1 MKIVSHTVLPLLF
14 TSLSLISFGQKK
26 YDLKELYTIML
37 SEQPFNYKEQLM
49 DSLAQTGNYDK
60 SFLAIP
66 YQFMAGH
73 AVNEG
78 KELLCYHYMN
88 KSIAFAKASGHNKQ
102 IKNTLVNMGLL
113 LTRHKRYV
121 KALKI
126 LNKSLKIPGE
136 NQSHINAYSQ
146 LLDVYNA
153 LGEHEKCIELFQ
165 RILPY
170 YEKTDDYHG
179 QARSYNTV
187 AIAYNELDSKKYAA
201 KAKYFYRKTIK
212 LLELAGSEA
221 LTHKKTVYSNI
232 GSVFFKEKKYDSA
245 LYYYNLAKALAI
257 KEKQKLKYADFCN
270 NIGYVYV
277 HKNKLDSAALYFNHT
292 LSYCKDAEPAAKAR
306 YYDNIGKLFLKT
318 ANLKKSQS
326 YLEKSINTL
335 LEKNDSLAFSSPILK
350 DIVPSNQSDLWI
362 ELLSDLGTMWGK
374 KHCNVTHEK
383 NYSNQF
389 NKRCELW
396 LNKMNRT
403 AKNKSLNKALYF
415 FKLADKMVDYEQTH
429 RINQSSK
436 IVLRKTSQNFYEKA
450 IHTSML
456 SNNFSDMFYY
466 MEKNKAMLLQES
478 LLENEAKNKGL
489 IPDSL
494 RHQKANLTIA
504 INDLEQQLKSQH
516 NDSLRKML
524 FDYKSTLFNVKKE
537 ITQYL
542 PNVRQ
547 KLSNSIISLDEVQ
560 ANLDTNTAILE
571 YSLFDNLGFILYI
584 SKNKVIP
591 YKIGQLEDLKQNAKQ
606 LSDLLNEVIPNH
618 YTTIAHKCFKKVI
631 PPIIA
636 NELSNKN
643 LIIIPDGFLNT
654 IPFEALITNNDKSTY
669 LLEQNEISYGLSY
682 SFHKKNHSSYS
693 KSYDL
698 VSFAPNTFPN
708 QKLCTLS
715 YTQKEISAIQHII
728 PSQQSYTGAKATKS
742 EFLQQINKHNI
753 IHLAT
758 HAEAN
763 DTISPWIAFY
773 KDKLKLEELYLTQN
787 KADLIVLSACKT
799 NSGTFINGEGVMS
812 LSRGFFQTGTRSVIS
827 TLWNIDDE
835 ATSSIMASFYS
846 YINQGKSKA
855 TALRQAKLDYLHTV
869 PEVKRSPYFWA
880 SFVLIGN
887 TNSIAPSKTISW
899 YYYIGGGIILL
910 IVLVLL
916 LKYIKKSRLKRG

>member
-1 MKIVSHTVLPLLF
+1 MKIVSQAILLFLF
-14 TSLSLISFGQKK
+14 TSYSFKGYGQKQ

-37 SEQPFNYKEQLM
+37 SEQSFNYKERLM
-49 DSLAQTGNYDK
+49 DSLSKTGNYDK

-78 KELLCYHYMN
+78 KEMLCYHYMN
-88 KSIAFAKASGHNKQ
+88 KSIAFAKASGQHTQ

-121 KALKI
+121 KALKY
-126 LNKSLKIPGE
+126 LNNSLKIPGE

-187 AIAYNELDSKKYAA
+187 AIAYNELDSKKYAT

-212 LLELAGSEA
+212 LLELAGAEA

-245 LYYYNLAKALAI
+245 LYYYNLAKSLAI

-277 HKNKLDSAALYFNHT
+277 HKNRLDSAAMYFNNT

-326 YLEKSINTL
+326 FLEKSINTL
-335 LEKNDSLAFSSPILK
+335 LEKNDTLAFTSPVLK
-350 DIVPSNQSDLWI
+350 EIVPSNQSDLWI

-374 KHCNVTHEK
+374 KHCNATHEK

-389 NKRCELW
+389 NERCQLW
-396 LNKMNRT
+396 LNKMHRM
-403 AKNKSLNKALYF
+403 AKTKSLNKALYF
-415 FKLADKMVDYEQTH
+415 FELADKMVDYEQTH

-436 IVLRKTSQNFYEKA
+436 MVLRKTSQNFYEKA

-456 SNNFSDMFYY
+456 SNNFYDMFYY

-504 INDLEQQLKSQH
+504 INDLEQQLKAKH

-547 KLSNSIISLDEVQ
+547 KLSNSIINLAKVQ
-560 ANLDTNTAILE
+560 KNLDINSAILE

-584 SKNKVIP
+584 SKDKVIP
-591 YKIGQLEDLKQNAKQ
+591 YKIDHLNDLKLKSKQ
-606 LSDLLNEVIPNH
+606 LSNLLNEVIPNH
-618 YTTIAHKCFKKVI
+618 YTTVAHECFNKVI
-631 PPIIA
+631 PPVIA
-636 NELSNKN
+636 KELSNKK

-654 IPFEALITNNDKSTY
+654 IPFEALITNKDKSTY
-669 LLEQNEISYGLSY
+669 LIEQNEISYGLSY
-682 SFHKKNHSSYS
+682 SFHKNNQTPYS
-693 KSYDL
+693 TSYDL

-715 YTQKEISAIQHII
+715 YTQKEINAIQQII

-742 EFLQQINKHNI
+742 QFLQQINKHNI

-758 HAEAN
+758 HAEAS
-763 DTISPWIAFY
+763 DTISPWIAFHQ
-773 KDKLKLEELYLTQN
+773 DKLKLEGTLF
-787 KADLIVLSACKT
+787 
-799 NSGTFINGEGVMS
+799 NSKQ
-812 LSRGFFQTGTRSVIS
+812 SR
-827 TLWNIDDE
+827 
-835 ATSSIMASFYS
+835 S
-846 YINQGKSKA
+846 YC
-855 TALRQAKLDYLHTV
+855 
-869 PEVKRSPYFWA
+869 
-880 SFVLIGN
+880 
-887 TNSIAPSKTISW
+887 
-899 YYYIGGGIILL
+899 
-910 IVLVLL
+910 
-916 LKYIKKSRLKRG
+916 IKCM

>member
-1 MKIVSHTVLPLLF
+1 MKIVYHTVLFYLFISLSF
-14 TSLSLISFGQKK
+14 TSYGQKK

-37 SEQPFNYKEQLM
+37 SEQSFLYKEQLM
-49 DSLAQTGNYDK
+49 DSLSKTGNYDK

-78 KELLCYHYMN
+78 KEMLCYHYMN
-88 KSIAFAKASGHNKQ
+88 KSIALAKESGQHKQ

-121 KALKI
+121 KALKF
-126 LNKSLKIPGE
+126 LNNSLKTPGE

-187 AIAYNELDSKKYAA
+187 AIAYNELDSKKYAT

-212 LLELAGSEA
+212 LLELAGAEA
-221 LTHKKTVYSNI
+221 QTHKKTVYSNI
-232 GSVFFKEKKYDSA
+232 GSLFFKEKKYDSA
-245 LYYYNLAKALAI
+245 LYYYNLAKVLAI

-277 HKNKLDSAALYFNHT
+277 HKNKLDSAAMYFNNT

-326 YLEKSINTL
+326 YFEKSINTL
-335 LEKNDSLAFSSPILK
+335 LEKNDTLTFTSPILN
-350 DIVPSNQSDLWI
+350 DITPSNQSDLWI

-374 KHCNVTHEK
+374 KHCNTTPEK
-383 NYSNQF
+383 SYSFQF
-389 NKRCELW
+389 NERCQLW
-396 LNKMNRT
+396 LNKMNRR
-403 AKNKSLNKALYF
+403 AKNNALNNALYF
-415 FKLADKMVDYEQTH
+415 FKLADKMVDFEQTH

-450 IHTSML
+450 IHTSMF
-456 SNNFSDMFYY
+456 SNNFHDMFYY
-466 MEKNKAMLLQES
+466 MEKNKAMLLLES

-504 INDLEQQLKSQH
+504 INDLEQRLKLKQ
-516 NDSLRKML
+516 NDSLKEML

-547 KLSNSIISLDEVQ
+547 KLSNSITSITQ
-560 ANLDTNTAILE
+560 AQKSLDTNTAILE
-571 YSLFDNLGFILYI
+571 YSLFDNKGFILYV
-584 SKNKVIP
+584 SKDKVIP
-591 YKIGQLEDLKQNAKQ
+591 YQIDDLRSLKQKTRQ
-606 LSDLLNEVIPNH
+606 LSNLLKEFVPNH
-618 YTTIAHKCFKKVI
+618 YSTVAHECYQKVI
-631 PPIIA
+631 PSIIA
-636 NELSNKN
+636 NELSGKK

-654 IPFEALITNNDKSTY
+654 IPFEALVINKDTSTY

-682 SFHKKNHSSYS
+682 SFHKNNHATKST
-693 KSYDL
+693 SYDL
-698 VSFAPNTFPN
+698 VSFAPNTFSN
-708 QKLCTLS
+708 QNLSSLS
-715 YTQKEISAIQHII
+715 YTQKEINAIQKII
-728 PSQQSYTGAKATKS
+728 PSQLSYTGANATKS

-758 HAEAN
+758 HAEAS

-799 NSGTFINGEGVMS
+799 NTGAIINGEGVMS

-827 TLWNIDDE
+827 SLWNIDDQ
-835 ATSSIMASFYS
+835 ATSTIMASFYS
-846 YINQGKSKA
+846 YLNQGKSKV
-855 TALRQAKLDYLHTV
+855 TALRQAKLDYISSV
-869 PEVKRSPYFWA
+869 SEVKRSPYFWA
-880 SFVLIGN
+880 SFVLIGD
-887 TNSIAPSKTISW
+887 TNSIAPLKTTSW
-899 YYYIGGGIILL
+899 QYYLVGIILIIIL
-910 IVLVLL
+910 ILFI
-916 LKYIKKSRLKRG
+916 KYISKFWTKKG